1 MTIAVF
7 DIDGVVA
14 DVRHRVHFLEG
25 RSKNWPG
32 FFRGA
37 HADPLLTEGKALV
50 TDLATKH
57 DIVWLTGRPDWLR
70 RVTSDWLESHDLPIA
85 ELHMRSEY
93 DFRPAPQLKLDVLR
107 KLQHRDVAAFI
118 DDDTAVIDAALAANF
133 PAILA
138 DWVPRGGALKDAQ
151 DKLGRT

>member
-37 HADPLLTEGKALV
+37 HLDPLLEEGRALV
-50 TDLATKH
+50 TDLAGRH

-70 RVTSDWLESHDLPIA
+70 RVTLDWLIAHDLPA
-85 ELHMRSEY
+85 DELYMRTEY

-107 KLQHRDVAAFI
+107 RLQPREVAAFV
-118 DDDTAVIDAALAANF
+118 DDDADVVAAALAADF

-138 DWVPRGGALKDAQ
+138 DWVPRGGALRDAQ